1 MSIVIVTGGRN
12 YARQSRVNEILDAA
26 IVRLDM
32 KLLVQGGA
40 KGLDT
45 LAWKWAASREF
56 PNRSFPADWDKHGRN
71 AGPIRNIEMAEFA
84 LAHPDPV
91 KICIAF
97 PGGNGTADMIFA
109 AWSRGFRII
118 EVDRK

>member
-1 MSIVIVTGGRN
+1 MSIVVVTGGRD

-26 IVRLDM
+26 IERLDM
-32 KLLVQGGA
+32 KFLVQGGA

-45 LAWKWAASREF
+45 LAWRWADKRGF
-56 PNRSFPADWDKHGRN
+56 PNRSFPANWTAHGDN
-71 AGPIRNIEMAEFA
+71 AGPIRNAEMAEWV

-97 PGGNGTADMIFA
+97 PGRNGTADMIIA